1 MMESVSQRELR
12 NNSGELLR
20 RVAAGEHIRITN
32 NGVPAAD
39 LVPPHLKAVERL
51 RAQGRLSPATVT
63 GADLVNLTPPIQM
76 AESLDQLL
84 AGVRGNR

>member
-1 MMESVSQRELR
+1 MESVSQRELR

-39 LVPPHLKAVERL
+39 LVPPHLTAVERL

-63 GADLVNLTPPIQM
+63 GADLVDLPPPIQLT
-76 AESLDQLL
+76 ESLEKLL
-84 AGVRGNR
+84 AEVRGDR